1 MFTKV
6 DGRQERDKSYG
17 KCQSIFMNTRNF
29 MRAERNRALNSKIP
43 NRLHRLGLTTSL
55 NLENLS

>member
-17 KCQSIFMNTRNF
+17 KCQSIFMNIH
-29 MRAERNRALNSKIP
+29 EELYESGK
-43 NRLHRLGLTTSL
+43 
-55 NLENLS
+55 E